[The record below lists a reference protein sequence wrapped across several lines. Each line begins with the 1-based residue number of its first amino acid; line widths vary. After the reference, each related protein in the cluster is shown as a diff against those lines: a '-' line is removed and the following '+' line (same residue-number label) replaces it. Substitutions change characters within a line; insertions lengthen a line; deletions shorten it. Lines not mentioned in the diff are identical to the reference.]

1 MKNKKKKVCFFLGFL
16 LFSLFFTGC
25 HKSEGRTVKESESK
39 SEERTKLVIAYKT
52 NAADYPEDQK
62 LVEEALKEKI
72 REKLNV
78 DVEFVVRSNDYVK
91 EIRDMMASNQQ
102 LDIVFYYSG
111 LFRELL
117 MNDNWVPLNRLL
129 QNYGQGILDA
139 VGKDV
144 RDACRIDG
152 ELYGLPN
159 NHDFAVGWDGYIL
172 RKDIL
177 DKYGI
182 KKEDITSMEK
192 LEQIFALVH
201 RKEPQLTILDCSG
214 TSIMTNQYL
223 GSEVF
228 EQIGVLKNYGQ
239 EDTFVNVFKTE
250 EYKRQLE
257 RIYKWRKLG
266 YIKKDLLSDTENGD
280 IKMMK
285 GNLFA
290 YAFRGKPG
298 VEWQEKMTTGQDV
311 VYVQFGEN
319 SVPANAPAR
328 FGWGITKH
336 TVSQEKSMELLNL
349 LYTDP
354 ELMNLLAYGVEGVH
368 YVKMADGH
376 ITFPEGKN
384 TNPFIGEA
392 WRFLNQFI
400 TYVWEGND
408 LDFWDNMKKYNEESI
423 HGNDYGFYFDI
434 MPVYDEYME
443 IVEIYSKYR
452 VILENGMVDPQEGL
466 EAMNQELDACHI
478 DEVIAE
484 KQRQFDRWKGK

>member
-1 MKNKKKKVCFFLGFL
+1 MRQKKKRICFL
-16 LFSLFFTGC
+16 LGIFIFAALLAGC
-25 HKSEGRTVKESESK
+25 RENISVDQVQQESESEK
-39 SEERTKLVIAYKT
+39 RTKLVVAYKT
-52 NAADYPEDQK
+52 NAAAYPEDQK

-72 REKLNV
+72 REKMDV
-78 DVEFVVRSNDYVK
+78 DVEFMVRSGGYEK
-91 EIRDMMASNQQ
+91 EIRDMIAGNQQ

-117 MNDNWVPLNRLL
+117 MNDNWVPLNHLL
-129 QNYGQGILDA
+129 QTYGQGILEEI
-139 VGKDV
+139 GKDV
-144 RDACRIDG
+144 SDACRIEG

-159 NHDFAVGWDGYIL
+159 NHDFAIGWDGYIL

-182 KKEDITSMEK
+182 RKEDITSLEK
-192 LEQIFALVH
+192 LEQVFALVH
-201 RKEPQLTILDCSG
+201 RKEPDLTILDCSG
-214 TSIMTNQYL
+214 VSIMTNQYL

-228 EQIGVLKNYGQ
+228 EQIGVLKNYGRD
-239 EDTFVNVFKTE
+239 DTFVNVFKTE
-250 EYKRQLE
+250 EYKQQLE

-266 YIKKDLLSDTENGD
+266 YIKKGLLSDTENGD
-280 IKMMK
+280 IKMME

-319 SVPANAPAR
+319 SVPANAPTR

-336 TVSQEKSMELLNL
+336 TVSREKAMELLNL

-368 YVKMADGH
+368 YVKMEDGH

-392 WRFLNQFI
+392 WRFPNQFI

-408 LDFWDNMKKYNEESI
+408 LNFWDNMRKYNEESI

-434 MPVYDEYME
+434 TPVYDDYME
-443 IVEIYSKYR
+443 ICDIYYKYCR
-452 VILENGMVDPQEGL
+452 ILENGMVNPQEGL

-484 KQRQFDRWKGK
+484 KQRQFDRWRGK